1 MRTQTVRRWDVPDEF
16 WLLLWRSRWGRTL
29 AMQVQGEP
37 RRKAHNKT
45 PAADFQ
51 RQVMDA
57 MDRYRRYPFTG
68 PVALDLHFRTTR
80 RNPPSIYHAAKHAL
94 DLLGPVLPGNER
106 PRRRNVLY
114 RDDRQVKFLY
124 IDLDQGWH
132 REAEPGGSTFITA
145 RRAGDV
151 ITDLCMAHRLSGEQ
165 YDDDGEEAS
174 PFWVPDL
181 PDDPEPDWLRQPG
194 PGATALQRFL
204 ADVTRFHYVSHLQ
217 ETMLARSGA
226 LLASGLSMYLDSHI
240 RTGEPAQLA
249 AIFEQSRAESL
260 DLLLSSPLM
269 LPLPGLPRA
278 TGQARG
284 FSQQIRSSLE
294 GFRSRWP
301 LLTTLLVPVTVT
313 FFVIPPEQG
322 KDLDNIALT
331 ALPIAHD
338 VLRPH
343 IAPHLLSPY
352 YEDDRHQQPWQAEAL
367 ARLKSIN
374 ARSVS
379 AYQVI
384 ELPRSGRD
392 PVEGVL
398 RLALSSHSHRSW
410 WDHATSYLEGTFDR
424 TRDQEELAK
433 QVLETLA
440 AGW

>member
-1 MRTQTVRRWDVPDEF
+1 MRTRTVRRWDVPDEF

-29 AMQVQGEP
+29 VMQVQGEP

-57 MDRYRRYPFTG
+57 MDRYRRYPFAG

-106 PRRRNVLY
+106 PRRRSVLY

-145 RRAGDV
+145 RRASDV

-165 YDDDGEEAS
+165 YDEGGEEAS

-181 PDDPEPDWLRQPG
+181 PDDAERDWLRQPG

-204 ADVTRFHYVSHLQ
+204 ADVTRFHYVSDLQ
-217 ETMLARSGA
+217 ETILARSGA
-226 LLASGLSMYLDSHI
+226 LLASGLSMYLDSHT

-269 LPLPGLPRA
+269 LPCPGCQGPL
-278 TGQARG
+278 ARREA
-284 FSQQIRSSLE
+284 SPSRSAAAWRGSVPA
-294 GFRSRWP
+294 GCYSPPCWCRSRSP
-301 LLTTLLVPVTVT
+301 SSSSRPSKARTSTTLP
-313 FFVIPPEQG
+313 
-322 KDLDNIALT
+322 
-331 ALPIAHD
+331 
-338 VLRPH
+338 
-343 IAPHLLSPY
+343 
-352 YEDDRHQQPWQAEAL
+352 
-367 ARLKSIN
+367 
-374 ARSVS
+374 
-379 AYQVI
+379 
-384 ELPRSGRD
+384 
-392 PVEGVL
+392 
-398 RLALSSHSHRSW
+398 
-410 WDHATSYLEGTFDR
+410 
-424 TRDQEELAK
+424 
-433 QVLETLA
+433 
-440 AGW
+440 